1 MEPGGRSRV
10 TIIDVAEAAGVS
22 KSTVSLVLQGSP
34 LVRPATQEKVR
45 ATIRGL
51 GYVYN
56 RGAANLRRAT
66 SNVVGMLI
74 NDLTNPFYAELA
86 VGIERVFQS
95 AGYVPLIA
103 NTAES
108 VIRQAEV
115 LKSIREQGVAGLI
128 ISAARGTPAA
138 AIRDFTQA
146 GIPVV
151 LVMRGVAG
159 ARAAAVVPDN
169 RRGAREAVEHLAN
182 LGHRRIAFAGGF
194 TDTLVHEE
202 RIAGYRDALAAAG
215 LPADEALVI
224 EVPPNRDG
232 GIAAVPRC
240 LALADPPTAVMCFN
254 DAVGFGVCLGLKQRG
269 LEPGRDVAVV
279 GFDDIAEARHATPA
293 LTTVAVDSFGLGA
306 RAAQLMLRLIQRGEP
321 SAETDIGAV
330 HLVVRDS
337 CGARRQSRRE
347 AS

>member
-1 MEPGGRSRV
+1 
-10 TIIDVAEAAGVS
+10 
-22 KSTVSLVLQGSP
+22 
-34 LVRPATQEKVR
+34 
-45 ATIRGL
+45 
-51 GYVYN
+51 
-56 RGAANLRRAT
+56 
-66 SNVVGMLI
+66 
-74 NDLTNPFYAELA
+74 
-86 VGIERVFQS
+86 
-95 AGYVPLIA
+95 
-103 NTAES
+103 
-108 VIRQAEV
+108 
-115 LKSIREQGVAGLI
+115 
-128 ISAARGTPAA
+128 
-138 AIRDFTQA
+138 
-146 GIPVV
+146 
-151 LVMRGVAG
+151 VMRGVAG

-169 RRGAREAVEHLAN
+169 RRGAREAVEHLAG

-215 LPADEALVI
+215 LAADEALVI